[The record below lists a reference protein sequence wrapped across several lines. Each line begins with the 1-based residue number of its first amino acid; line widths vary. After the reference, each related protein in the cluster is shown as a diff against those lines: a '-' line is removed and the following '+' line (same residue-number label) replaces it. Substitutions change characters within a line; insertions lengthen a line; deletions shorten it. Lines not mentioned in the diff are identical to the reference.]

1 MSVFIKRKD
10 DFVMPVRP
18 GFSAEETQK
27 AYNKIQEADGGKAGS
42 KLGTIEQLKSY
53 YSASLAPQHSHP
65 DNAAVDDANKD
76 NINDMD
82 AVDWMEILVSC
93 HHMHGYRLNGKPLG
107 INSLPH
113 DWYG

>member
-1 MSVFIKRKD
+1 MSSFITANQRTP
-10 DFVMPVRP
+10 FPTRP
-18 GFSAEETQK
+18 GYSSEETEK
-27 AYNKIQEADGGKAGS
+27 AYNKIQKTDGGRAGS
-42 KLGTIEQLKSY
+42 KLSTVEELKSY
-53 YSASLAPQHSHP
+53 YAAAFVPVRSHP
-65 DNAAVDDANKD
+65 DNDAVDEHNKD

-107 INSLPH
+107 INSLPV